1 MAGRGSEVGW
11 WSVEFSLGEC
21 GKGVVRL
28 LTSPCVGHIP
38 FASLRFFL
46 VGKRE
51 VKVNGC
57 RTYGVG
63 LGSISTLTQIE
74 SQQTCKKRR

>member
-1 MAGRGSEVGW
+1 VGW

-38 FASLRFFL
+38 FASLRFFFGGEEGSEGERMSHIRSGAWFDINL
-46 VGKRE
+46 NADRE
-51 VKVNGC
+51 SAD
-57 RTYGVG
+57 
-63 LGSISTLTQIE
+63 LQETQMKWIE
-74 SQQTCKKRR
+74 M